1 MSTFRPVFH
10 PTSQPARRWLSIVA
24 LPGLLACAIAPTAFA
39 QGSVVIYRCTDAS
52 GALTIQNGTPCPKG
66 SKQERRVME
75 AAPAA
80 LSPSS
85 VPPPSPAPPAA
96 PVRPPT
102 RAMVSPPSPA
112 PIPAEPPIA
121 PEPQTTIADSDR
133 LPPPWLYECRTYN
146 DDTYYSEVGA
156 PAPRCVTLNPTG
168 LSGVIES
175 NNVSACEMK
184 TDQCQRVPDGA
195 LCDSWRQR
203 LREVQSALQ
212 FGAPENRAE
221 AEAEVQRVMR
231 VVRDSTCGK
240 Q

>member
-1 MSTFRPVFH
+1 MTTFQA
-10 PTSQPARRWLSIVA
+10 TSIRSSRTKQHWLPASA
-24 LPGLLACAIAPTAFA
+24 LLGLILCVDTQMASA
-39 QGSVVIYRCTDAS
+39 QGTVVIYRCTDEK

-66 SKQERRVME
+66 HKQERRVME
-75 AAPAA
+75 AAPA
-80 LSPSS
+80 SS
-85 VPPPSPAPPAA
+85 TPFVPPPPAPAPAPVQPSPPRASLPAA
-96 PVRPPT
+96 TPP
-102 RAMVSPPSPA
+102 P
-112 PIPAEPPIA
+112 PPIA
-121 PEPQTTIADSDR
+121 PEPETTIADSDR

-146 DDTYYSEVGA
+146 DDTYFSEVGA

-195 LCDSWRQR
+195 LCDGWRRR

-212 FGAPENRAE
+212 FGASENRAE

>member
-1 MSTFRPVFH
+1 MTTFQA
-10 PTSQPARRWLSIVA
+10 TSIRFSRARQYWLSA
-24 LPGLLACAIAPTAFA
+24 AAMLGLLVCAATQVVSA
-39 QGSVVIYRCTDAS
+39 QDTVVIYRCTDAK

-66 SKQERRVME
+66 DKQERRVME
-75 AAPAA
+75 AAPA
-80 LSPSS
+80 SS
-85 VPPPSPAPPAA
+85 TPAFVPPPPVPAPPPVQPA
-96 PVRPPT
+96 PA
-102 RAMVSPPSPA
+102 RASPPAAVP
-112 PIPAEPPIA
+112 PPPPIA
-121 PEPQTTIADSDR
+121 PEPETTIADSDR

-146 DDTYYSEVGA
+146 DDTYFSEVGA

-175 NNVSACEMK
+175 TNVSACEMK

-195 LCDSWRQR
+195 LCDGWRRR

-212 FGAPENRAE
+212 FGASENRAE

>member
-1 MSTFRPVFH
+1 MKTFRSVLDAK
-10 PTSQPARRWLSIVA
+10 SQSANRWFPAVA
-24 LPGLLACAIAPTAFA
+24 LLGLIACAAAQTASA
-39 QGSVVIYRCTDAS
+39 QGTVVIYRCTDAS

-66 SKQERRVME
+66 SKQDRRVME

-80 LSPSS
+80 LASPS
-85 VPPPSPAPPAA
+85 VPPAPEPAPT
-96 PVRPPT
+96 PVRPP
-102 RAMVSPPSPA
+102 RALMNPPPPAAVPSP
-112 PIPAEPPIA
+112 PPIA
-121 PEPQTTIADSDR
+121 PEPETTIADSDR

-146 DDTYYSEVGA
+146 DDTYFSEVGA

-195 LCDSWRQR
+195 LCDSWRRR

-212 FGAPENRAE
+212 FGASENRAE
-221 AEAEVQRVMR
+221 AEAEVQRVTR

-240 Q
+240 R

>member
-1 MSTFRPVFH
+1 MSTFRSVFDLVLQ
-10 PTSQPARRWLSIVA
+10 SERRWVPAVA
-24 LPGLLACAIAPTAFA
+24 LLGLIAFA
-39 QGSVVIYRCTDAS
+39 SAQTASAQGTVVIYRCTDAS

-80 LSPSS
+80 LAPTSVPSPSA
-85 VPPPSPAPPAA
+85 AP
-96 PVRPPT
+96 PVRPAP
-102 RAMVSPPSPA
+102 RAMVSALPPA
-112 PIPAEPPIA
+112 AVPAEPPIA
-121 PEPQTTIADSDR
+121 PAPETTIADSDR

-146 DDTYYSEVGA
+146 DDTYFSEVGA

-195 LCDSWRQR
+195 LCDSWRRR

-221 AEAEVQRVMR
+221 ADAEVQRVMR

>member
-1 MSTFRPVFH
+1 MSTLQPVFH
-10 PTSQPARRWLSIVA
+10 PKSQPARRWFSIVA
-24 LPGLLACAIAPTAFA
+24 LLGLAACITAQNASA
-39 QGSVVIYRCTDAS
+39 QGTVVIYRCTDAS

-66 SKQERRVME
+66 SKQDRRVME

-85 VPPPSPAPPAA
+85 VPPPSPAPAAA
-96 PVRPPT
+96 PVRPAP
-102 RAMVSPPSPA
+102 RAAVSPPPA
-112 PIPAEPPIA
+112 PVPAEPPIA
-121 PEPQTTIADSDR
+121 PEPQATIADSDR
-133 LPPPWLYECRTYN
+133 LPPPWLFECRTYN

-195 LCDSWRQR
+195 LCDSWRRR

-240 Q
+240 P

>member
-1 MSTFRPVFH
+1 MTMFQTESMQA
-10 PTSQPARRWLSIVA
+10 SPATRLWLPAAALLGLILCATTQVA
-24 LPGLLACAIAPTAFA
+24 SA
-39 QGSVVIYRCTDAS
+39 QATVVIYRCTDAN

-66 SKQERRVME
+66 NKQERRVME
-75 AAPAA
+75 AAPT
-80 LSPSS
+80 SS
-85 VPPPSPAPPAA
+85 APAFVPPPPAPAPVPVQPAPPSA
-96 PVRPPT
+96 PPP
-102 RAMVSPPSPA
+102 AVAPSP
-112 PIPAEPPIA
+112 PPIA
-121 PEPQTTIADSDR
+121 PEPETTIADSDR

-146 DDTYYSEVGA
+146 DDTYFSEVGA

-195 LCDSWRQR
+195 LCDGWRRR

-212 FGAPENRAE
+212 FGAPDNRAE

>member
-1 MSTFRPVFH
+1 
-10 PTSQPARRWLSIVA
+10 
-24 LPGLLACAIAPTAFA
+24 
-39 QGSVVIYRCTDAS
+39 
-52 GALTIQNGTPCPKG
+52 
-66 SKQERRVME
+66 ME
-75 AAPAA
+75 AAPA
-80 LSPSS
+80 SS
-85 VPPPSPAPPAA
+85 TPFVPPPPAPAPVQPSPPRASLPAA
-96 PVRPPT
+96 TPP
-102 RAMVSPPSPA
+102 P
-112 PIPAEPPIA
+112 PPIA
-121 PEPQTTIADSDR
+121 PEPETTIADSDR

-146 DDTYYSEVGA
+146 DDTYFSEVGA

-195 LCDSWRQR
+195 LCDGWRRR
-203 LREVQSALQ
+203 LREVQSSLQ
-212 FGAPENRAE
+212 FGASENRAE

>member
-1 MSTFRPVFH
+1 MSTFRSVLVPALRSMHRWFAATALLGVILCAPV
-10 PTSQPARRWLSIVA
+10 
-24 LPGLLACAIAPTAFA
+24 PTAFA
-39 QGSVVIYRCTDAS
+39 QGTVVIYRCTDAN

-75 AAPAA
+75 AAPALA
-80 LSPSS
+80 PAAS
-85 VPPPSPAPPAA
+85 PPPPPAPARPTPPAA
-96 PVRPPT
+96 ATPPPPPAPV
-102 RAMVSPPSPA
+102 PSP
-112 PIPAEPPIA
+112 PPIA
-121 PEPQTTIADSDR
+121 PEPETTIADSDR

-146 DDTYYSEVGA
+146 DDTYFSEVGA

-175 NNVSACEMK
+175 TNVSACEMK

-195 LCDSWRQR
+195 LCDGWRRR

-212 FGAPENRAE
+212 FGAPDNRAE
-221 AEAEVQRVMR
+221 AEAEVQRVTR

>member
-1 MSTFRPVFH
+1 MSTFQSVLD
-10 PTSQPARRWLSIVA
+10 PASRSARHWLPAVA
-24 LPGLLACAIAPTAFA
+24 LLGLIACATTQTASA
-39 QGSVVIYRCTDAS
+39 QGTVVIYRCTDAN

-66 SKQERRVME
+66 SKQDRRVME

-85 VPPPSPAPPAA
+85 VAPASAPAPPPPRPAPRAVASPPPPA
-96 PVRPPT
+96 PV
-102 RAMVSPPSPA
+102 
-112 PIPAEPPIA
+112 PAEPPIEA
-121 PEPQTTIADSDR
+121 EPETTIADSDR
-133 LPPPWLYECRTYN
+133 LPPPWLFECRTYN

-195 LCDSWRQR
+195 LCDSWRRR

-212 FGAPENRAE
+212 FGAPETRAE
-221 AEAEVQRVMR
+221 AEAEVQRVTR

>member
-1 MSTFRPVFH
+1 MSTFRSVFLPV
-10 PTSQPARRWLSIVA
+10 PPSIRRWLPAAALLGAIVCVPA
-24 LPGLLACAIAPTAFA
+24 LTASA
-39 QGSVVIYRCTDAS
+39 QDTVVIYRCTDAS

-66 SKQERRVME
+66 SKQERRVMD

-80 LSPSS
+80 LAPAAVHPPAPASARPATPAVVNPPPAA
-85 VPPPSPAPPAA
+85 VPPP
-96 PVRPPT
+96 
-102 RAMVSPPSPA
+102 
-112 PIPAEPPIA
+112 PPIA
-121 PEPQTTIADSDR
+121 PEPETTIADSDR

-146 DDTYYSEVGA
+146 EDTYFSEVGA

-175 NNVSACEMK
+175 TNVSACEMK

-195 LCDSWRQR
+195 LCDGWRRR

-212 FGAPENRAE
+212 FGAPDNRAE

>member
-1 MSTFRPVFH
+1 MKTFRSVFD
-10 PTSQPARRWLSIVA
+10 PKSQSTSGWFPIVA
-24 LPGLLACAIAPTAFA
+24 LLGLIACAAAQTASA
-39 QGSVVIYRCTDAS
+39 QGTVVIYRCTDAS

-66 SKQERRVME
+66 SKQDRRVME

-80 LSPSS
+80 LASPS
-85 VPPPSPAPPAA
+85 VPPAPEPAPA
-96 PVRPPT
+96 PVRPP
-102 RAMVSPPSPA
+102 RALMNPPPPAAVPSP
-112 PIPAEPPIA
+112 PPIA
-121 PEPQTTIADSDR
+121 PEPETAIADSDR

-146 DDTYYSEVGA
+146 DDTYFSEVGA

-195 LCDSWRQR
+195 LCDSWRRR

-221 AEAEVQRVMR
+221 AEAEVQRVTR
-231 VVRDSTCGK
+231 VVRDSTCGR